1 MVVTSTTVE
10 PSRGARACVGIGL
23 FVCPALSNT
32 SQKGQDG
39 FGGIFHERSKHFRSD
54 LGII

>member
-1 MVVTSTTVE
+1 MVVTSTTAE
-10 PSRGARACVGIGL
+10 PSRGAQACVGIGL

-39 FGGIFHERSKHFRSD
+39 FGGIFHERSKHFRND